1 MKNIAIRAASQGK
14 STRILENSA
23 MNIVASNM
31 VRLNVADLN
40 IKSTQQH
47 VHDAQASNK
56 LQNAKMKSNFIRQ
69 SDQNQL
75 LVGMGRGIMKKA
87 RNESADYQ
95 EPQKLRKDSYGY
107 VGPRVKS
114 IRKTDDNLL
123 KKSSKFDAQY
133 QEAVQNQAIEQ

>member
-1 MKNIAIRAASQGK
+1 MKNITIRAASQSK
-14 STRILENSA
+14 SNRILEHSA

-40 IKSTQQH
+40 IKNTQQLGH
-47 VHDAQASNK
+47 ESQTGSK
-56 LQNAKMKSNFIRQ
+56 LQNAKMKTNFIRQ

-75 LVGMGRGIMKKA
+75 LVGMGRGIIKKT
-87 RNESADYQ
+87 RHESADYQ
-95 EPQKLRKDSYGY
+95 EPQKRQKDNYGY

-123 KKSSKFDAQY
+123 KKTSKFESQY
-133 QEAVQNQAIEQ
+133 QEAVENQAMEQ